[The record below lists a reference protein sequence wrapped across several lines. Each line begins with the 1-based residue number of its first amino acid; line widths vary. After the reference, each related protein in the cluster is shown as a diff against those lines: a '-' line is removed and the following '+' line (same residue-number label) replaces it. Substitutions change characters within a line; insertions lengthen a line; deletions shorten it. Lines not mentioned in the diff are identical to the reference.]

1 MPAIGPHEIAVGSG
15 FASSQAT
22 TEEPDETVTRH
33 GPSPRN
39 EITTQ
44 DLTEAKALMDA
55 GVIDSTSLKKLEDKC
70 CEEPWATLRALLV
83 AIA

>member
-15 FASSQAT
+15 PASSQAT

-44 DLTEAKALMDA
+44 DLTEAKARLNA
-55 GVIDSTSLKKLEDKC
+55 GIIDSTSLKKLEDTF
-70 CEEPWATLRALLV
+70 CEELRATLRALLV
-83 AIA
+83 AID

>member
-1 MPAIGPHEIAVGSG
+1 M
-15 FASSQAT
+15 FASHRPSRDRSRQRTCQLASYHGGARR
-22 TEEPDETVTRH
+22 D

-55 GVIDSTSLKKLEDKC
+55 GVIDSTSLKKLEDQFC
-70 CEEPWATLRALLV
+70 QGLWATLRALLA